1 VILSGGLARRN
12 GNNELVSASDTPNT
26 FAVPTH
32 PLASAL
38 AGALVPNA
46 RVLLLG
52 IGSGRNVPALLAV
65 AAWIEA
71 VEDDPDRARAA
82 AARFASE
89 PRVRIS
95 REAYT
100 GPYSFDGT
108 VDGALSTHALLH
120 GTPHRVAVAVAAAR
134 ERLAPNAPFYI
145 TLGSK
150 RDPRFG
156 VGESPARD
164 TFVLR
169 SGSEAGVLHC
179 YFDEAGV
186 RALLN
191 GFTIEEL
198 VEQSAAETAGTWAHA
213 PEESARFV
221 HWFVRLRR

>member
-1 VILSGGLARRN
+1 MILSGGLARPN
-12 GNNELVSASDTPNT
+12 GNNDLVSASDTPET
-26 FAVPTH
+26 FSVPTH

-38 AGALVPNA
+38 AEAVVPNA

-52 IGSGRNVPALLAV
+52 IGSGRNVPALLAAV
-65 AAWIEA
+65 ASIEA

-82 AARFASE
+82 TVRFAAE
-89 PRVRIS
+89 PRVRITG
-95 REAYT
+95 EAYT

-120 GTPHRVAVAVAAAR
+120 GTPHHVAAAVAAAR
-134 ERLAPNAPFYI
+134 KRLAPNAPFYI

-164 TFVLR
+164 TFVQR
-169 SGSEAGVLHC
+169 CGSEAGVLHC

-198 VEQSAAETAGTWAHA
+198 VEQSAAGTAGTWAHA
-213 PEESARFV
+213 PNESASIV
-221 HWFVRLRR
+221 HWFVRSRR